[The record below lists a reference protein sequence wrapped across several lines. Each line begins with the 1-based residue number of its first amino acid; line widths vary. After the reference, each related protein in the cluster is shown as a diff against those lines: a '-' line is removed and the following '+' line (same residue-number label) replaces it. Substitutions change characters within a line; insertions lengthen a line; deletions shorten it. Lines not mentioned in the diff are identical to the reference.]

1 MWSIANADF
10 FTGIRVAAQDSPAN
24 VHAVFARAVVTSFG
38 VFFINGNANSLLLL
52 VLNRLTRG
60 VLCENPT
67 RHQGECDQE

>member
-38 VFFINGNANSLLLL
+38 VFLMDCNASDLLLL
-52 VLNRLTRG
+52 IQNRLTRG
-60 VLCENPT
+60 TLRENPT
-67 RHQGECDQE
+67 WHQGKCDKE

>member
-52 VLNRLTRG
+52 VLNRLTGG